1 MKRKSLLLSIFFLSL
16 IFGCVPSPPPTNKII
31 AKQENLKTEQS
42 QARIVIP
49 ETKVVGKVNN
59 VIVKEIR
66 TTTLGNRMLVD
77 FVVKNDRGRRD
88 VVNYRFRWL
97 DANGV
102 AVTQYDPWETIAL
115 EGQEE
120 SVLSVSSPVE
130 SAVDFRIE
138 LKSNQ

>member
-1 MKRKSLLLSIFFLSL
+1 MKSKSLLLSIFFLSL

-42 QARIVIP
+42 QARSVVP

-77 FVVKNDRGRRD
+77 FVMKNDRGRRD

-97 DANGV
+97 DANGI

>member
-1 MKRKSLLLSIFFLSL
+1 MKSKSLLVSIFSLSL
-16 IFGCVPSPPPTNKII
+16 IFGCVSSPPPTNKII
-31 AKQENLKTEQS
+31 TKQENLKTEQS
-42 QARIVIP
+42 QARSVIP

-77 FVVKNDRGRRD
+77 FVMKNDRGRRD

-97 DANGV
+97 DANGI

>member
-1 MKRKSLLLSIFFLSL
+1 MKKKSLLLSIFFLSL

-31 AKQENLKTEQS
+31 AKQENFKTEQS

-49 ETKVVGKVNN
+49 ETKVVGKANN
-59 VIVKEIR
+59 VIIKEIR

-77 FVVKNDRGRRD
+77 FVMKNDRGRRD

-97 DANGV
+97 DANGI

>member
-1 MKRKSLLLSIFFLSL
+1 MKKKSLVLSVFSLSL
-16 IFGCVPSPPPTNKII
+16 IFGCASSPPPTNKII

-42 QARIVIP
+42 QARIVVP
-49 ETKVVGKVNN
+49 ETKVVGKANN

-77 FVVKNDRGRRD
+77 FVMKNDRGRRD

-97 DANGV
+97 DANGI

>member
-1 MKRKSLLLSIFFLSL
+1 
-16 IFGCVPSPPPTNKII
+16 
-31 AKQENLKTEQS
+31 
-42 QARIVIP
+42 
-49 ETKVVGKVNN
+49 
-59 VIVKEIR
+59 
-66 TTTLGNRMLVD
+66 MLVD
-77 FVVKNDRGRRD
+77 FVMKNDRGRRD

-97 DANGV
+97 DANGI

>member
-1 MKRKSLLLSIFFLSL
+1 MKSKSLLLSIFFLSL
-16 IFGCVPSPPPTNKII
+16 IFGCVSSPPPTNKII

-42 QARIVIP
+42 QARSVIP

-77 FVVKNDRGRRD
+77 FVMKNDRGRRD

-97 DANGV
+97 DANGI